1 MAMGLAKCEVCSL
14 AGVMR
19 PERRQN
25 GVGITRLSDS
35 ALNVVTLEIDVSTTD
50 KNCRPERHNPMAN
63 IECAVREIRI
73 CFSGRLTI
81 KNGTDRRN
89 KKGIDT

>member
-25 GVGITRLSDS
+25 GVGIARLSDS

-50 KNCRPERHNPMAN
+50 KIVMGEY
-63 IECAVREIRI
+63 
-73 CFSGRLTI
+73 
-81 KNGTDRRN
+81 
-89 KKGIDT
+89 KGVEPVCQGAKTTHPLQQN

>member
-1 MAMGLAKCEVCSL
+1 MGLAKCEVCSL

-25 GVGITRLSDS
+25 GVGIARLSDS

-50 KNCRPERHNPMAN
+50 KIVMGEY
-63 IECAVREIRI
+63 
-73 CFSGRLTI
+73 
-81 KNGTDRRN
+81 
-89 KKGIDT
+89 KGVEPVCQGAKTTHPLQQN

>member
-1 MAMGLAKCEVCSL
+1 M

-25 GVGITRLSDS
+25 GVGIARLSDS

-50 KNCRPERHNPMAN
+50 KIVMGEY
-63 IECAVREIRI
+63 
-73 CFSGRLTI
+73 
-81 KNGTDRRN
+81 
-89 KKGIDT
+89 KGVEPVCQGAKTTHPLQQN

>member
-1 MAMGLAKCEVCSL
+1 M

-50 KNCRPERHNPMAN
+50 KIVMGEY
-63 IECAVREIRI
+63 
-73 CFSGRLTI
+73 
-81 KNGTDRRN
+81 
-89 KKGIDT
+89 KGVEPVCQGAKTTHPLQQN